1 MFMYLFIAIGM
12 FGFAGSFVLEKGNF
26 VDFISVFHNI
36 LHVEILFLQ
45 TYYSEFILLSRQKLG
60 FL

>member
-1 MFMYLFIAIGM
+1 M